1 MHMRVRA
8 LTHTHTHKQNTNKE
22 DIRGKKLNH
31 KQCLEQNLEVCELR
45 TGAGLDTIEGPRLI
59 GSAGIGCLEK
69 SNAPVFT
76 AEGFVIIRWPD
87 DIGGN
92 PGIMDLPSLFCNA
105 ALAMASTAILLAFS
119 CCLCC

>member
-1 MHMRVRA
+1 MRVRT
-8 LTHTHTHKQNTNKE
+8 LTHTCTHTNKTQTKKTSGE
-22 DIRGKKLNH
+22 KKLNH